1 MFAADMVPFCPTQ
14 PTTVLCGASLPVL
27 LALPVACVTQA
38 VAAALACWMG
48 RHSVLLRR
56 VASRL
61 PGWGELGAGVGMGM
75 GMGLAAQVGVVVLLR
90 QSPFLPFAV
99 SNYYLG
105 AATGVAPMAV
115 LGGTLL
121 GGFPQNVLWTA
132 VGAGSQQMLD
142 GRRGRDGLRALMDEA
157 DRLVSRRTRRVVAV
171 LGVLATLAL
180 VAIFA
185 EEIRSWAAAG
195 GAGLAGQ
202 AASASGVPGAPGS
215 WGLER
220 F

>member
-56 VASRL
+56 
-61 PGWGELGAGVGMGM
+61 
-75 GMGLAAQVGVVVLLR
+75 
-90 QSPFLPFAV
+90 
-99 SNYYLG
+99 
-105 AATGVAPMAV
+105 VAPMAV